1 MTTRRERESTSNR
14 QRTINHHRSTDDLLV
29 TKISSQ
35 PASPTDTSDLPR
47 TRCEPV
53 ERVPDETSD
62 ALNKLNETT
71 SEVASDRGRDK
82 RMLEEFESLG

>member
-1 MTTRRERESTSNR
+1 M
-14 QRTINHHRSTDDLLV
+14 
-29 TKISSQ
+29 
-35 PASPTDTSDLPR
+35 
-47 TRCEPV
+47 
-53 ERVPDETSD
+53 PDETSD